1 MTQNIIMQG
10 DQYSITFGI
19 DFNDSPLDISTVDT
33 VQFVVGRMVKNYNID
48 GTGEVSYDNDNKMFI
63 FPLKQEESFKLNGLQ
78 NCQVRIKFNDGAIVG
93 GKADPI
99 IFTFSS
105 TKEVI

>member
-1 MTQNIIMQG
+1 MQQNIIMQG

-19 DFNDSPLDISTVDT
+19 DFNDSPLDISTVST
-33 VQFVVGRMVKNYNID
+33 VQLVVGNMVKSYKSD
-48 GTGEVSYDNDNKMFI
+48 GTGEVSWDNDNSLFV
-63 FPLKQEESFKLNGLQ
+63 FPVTQEETFLLSGLQ
-78 NCQVRIKFNDGAIVG
+78 NCQARIKFNDDAIVG

-99 IFTFSS
+99 VFTFSS